1 MGIGRLAICIVVCHA
16 MVAKASAAGLTIA
29 ITVLDSLDRAVPG
42 THIDL
47 RSKPSDVVLATI
59 VTDIKG
65 QASFGDLEARPYDIS
80 ISKEGLEPIRREID
94 LSQGDSAAVELTLVP
109 AMARRESV
117 EVKATV
123 DPVAEGSTA
132 AVVLDGRTAKEM
144 PNRPATVTDAL
155 PLVPGVVREPGG
167 ALIISASPEHRSALI
182 VNSTDVTDPATG
194 QFGLT
199 VPIDSV
205 EALNVYQAPYLAEFG
220 RFSAGLVTV
229 ETRRG
234 GEQWKWEL
242 NDPLPEFRIRSHHL
256 RGLKTATPRLN
267 FEGPLI
273 ARKLYVSE
281 GMEYE
286 IRKTAVYTLPF
297 PRNQKREEGVNS
309 FTQLDWIQSERHLV
323 TGTAHIAPQ
332 RLGHVNMD
340 YFNPEETTPDASTHN
355 YTGTLTDRLTLG
367 GGLLETTFSTTQFD
381 ASVWPKGPGGELVMT
396 PLGNFGSYFAQQWRE
411 ADRYSGRSNYAFAPV
426 NRLGVHSFKIGV
438 YAAAS
443 GETGEVTNFPVDI
456 LNAAG

>member
-1 MGIGRLAICIVVCHA
+1 M
-16 MVAKASAAGLTIA
+16 
-29 ITVLDSLDRAVPG
+29 
-42 THIDL
+42 
-47 RSKPSDVVLATI
+47 
-59 VTDIKG
+59 
-65 QASFGDLEARPYDIS
+65 
-80 ISKEGLEPIRREID
+80 
-94 LSQGDSAAVELTLVP
+94 
-109 AMARRESV
+109 
-117 EVKATV
+117 
-123 DPVAEGSTA
+123 
-132 AVVLDGRTAKEM
+132 
-144 PNRPATVTDAL
+144 
-155 PLVPGVVREPGG
+155 
-167 ALIISASPEHRSALI
+167 
-182 VNSTDVTDPATG
+182 
-194 QFGLT
+194 
-199 VPIDSV
+199 PIDSV

-297 PRNQKREEGVNS
+297 PRNQKRQEGVNS

-355 YTGTLTDRLTLG
+355 YTGTLTDRLTLLRRTAGDDLFDDAVRRRRVAEGSRRTGDDAG
-367 GGLLETTFSTTQFD
+367 GKLRPLLR
-381 ASVWPKGPGGELVMT
+381 AAV
-396 PLGNFGSYFAQQWRE
+396 A
-411 ADRYSGRSNYAFAPV
+411 RSRPV
-426 NRLGVHSFKIGV
+426 QR
-438 YAAAS
+438 
-443 GETGEVTNFPVDI
+443 PVD
-456 LNAAG
+456 LRFRAGQPARRSQF